1 MRSVAF
7 YVGLLTLSLV
17 TIGSMGCAELMV
29 MHMMSTP
36 TGQEMI
42 RRVEI
47 EGAVDNPGVEAGV
60 KTVFFVELR
69 NVTATIKADAAKSPS
84 PVPVPEPE

>member
-1 MRSVAF
+1 MKRMIC
-7 YVGLLTLSLV
+7 VGLLACGCINV
-17 TIGSMGCAELMV
+17 GCAELMV

-47 EGAVDNPGVEAGV
+47 EGAVDDPAIEAGV

-69 NVTATIKADAAKSPS
+69 NVRATIKADAAKEFP
-84 PVPVPEPE
+84 PAEPTPE